1 MANNRFTKTLLL
13 SSLLIFI
20 AGNFSYAA
28 EDDGGDIATDP
39 SSALHDV
46 VLAKDPALPSVA
58 QVVSLYQDRDFR
70 PIWTGDG
77 EGARMA
83 GEVRATLAHA
93 DRQGLRPEDYLSP
106 VLQTDKAPKQAQRA
120 AEYDVA
126 LTEGLLR
133 YARDV
138 RSGLPPHDAY
148 KDVLLPSV
156 DFDAATALKHAVRA
170 HAIRAFLAG
179 LPPERAEYRELVTAL
194 ALYRT
199 IAANG
204 GWPSIKVAGKAAGK
218 SAAEID
224 LDGNDP
230 RLASLAKR
238 LALEDP
244 VLSAIPQPA
253 SEDIQ
258 DALIRFQ
265 TRNGM
270 NPDGHVGR
278 DTIAALN
285 VPAAVRADEI
295 KANLER
301 WRWMA
306 YAFEHR
312 YVAVNVPDQSLDFMV
327 DGHSVLHS
335 KVIIGKKATPT
346 PITRMV
352 AQTVIANPPW
362 TIPSDIAARMI
373 LPHLKESP
381 NYLASRN
388 MVLVDRPEG
397 GDPQGADIN
406 WRDVKKADFNYQLVQ
421 QPGPD
426 NALGVLMLDAPNEFG
441 VYLHDT
447 PKKKLFD
454 QPDREAS
461 NGCIRVQGI
470 YALASWALS
479 NDAMGAADQL
489 DAAIGTGQTQT
500 ITLDEPLPV
509 YVVYWTAIPQEDGTV
524 GFRPDL
530 YGRDRRLLAA
540 MSNRKEHDTRQLSAM
555 LTTADAKP
563 ATN

>member
-28 EDDGGDIATDP
+28 EHDGSSAPDST
-39 SSALHDV
+39 SALHNV
-46 VLAKDPALPSVA
+46 VLAKDPSVPSVA
-58 QVVSLYQDRDFR
+58 QLVSLYEDRDFR
-70 PIWTGDG
+70 PIWSGDG
-77 EGARMA
+77 EGARIA
-83 GEVRATLAHA
+83 GEVRALLAHA
-93 DRQGLRPEDYLSP
+93 DRQGLRPEDYISP
-106 VLQTDKAPKQAQRA
+106 VLLTDKAPKQAKRV

-133 YARDV
+133 YAHDV
-138 RSGLPPHDAY
+138 RSGLPPHDVY

-156 DFDAATALKHAVRA
+156 DFDAEPALKHALRA
-170 HAIRAFLAG
+170 HAFHTFLVS
-179 LPPERAEYRELVTAL
+179 LPPQRAEYRALVAAL
-194 ALYRT
+194 ATYRT
-199 IAANG
+199 IAAKG
-204 GWPSIKVAGKAAGK
+204 GWPTIKVAGKAAG
-218 SAAEID
+218 EID
-224 LDGNDP
+224 LEGDDP
-230 RLASLAKR
+230 RVKALIKR

-244 VLSAIPQPA
+244 VLGANPQPMP
-253 SEDIQ
+253 EDIQ
-258 DALIRFQ
+258 DAIIRFQ
-265 TRNGM
+265 TRNGIE
-270 NPDGHVGR
+270 PDGRIGG
-278 DTIAALN
+278 DTLAALN
-285 VPAAVRADEI
+285 VPASVRADEI

-312 YVAVNVPDQSLDFMV
+312 YVAVNVPDQSLDMMV
-327 DGHSVLHS
+327 DGQSVLRS

-373 LPHLKESP
+373 LPHLKQSSD
-381 NYLASRN
+381 YLASRN

-397 GDPQGADIN
+397 SDPRGADIN
-406 WRDVKKADFNYQLVQ
+406 WRDVNKADFNYQLVQ
-421 QPGPD
+421 SPGPD
-426 NALGVLMLDAPNEFG
+426 NALGTLMLDSPNEFG

-470 YALASWALS
+470 YPLASWALS
-479 NDAMGAADQL
+479 NDAMGASEQL
-489 DAAIGTGQTQT
+489 DAAIDTGQTQT
-500 ITLDEPLPV
+500 ITLDEPLPI
-509 YVVYWTAIPQEDGTV
+509 YVLYWTAIPQDDGTV

-530 YGRDRRLLAA
+530 YGRDRKLLAA
-540 MSNRKEHDTRQLSAM
+540 MSNRKEHDRRQLSAM
-555 LTTADAKP
+555 LTTAEPKP
-563 ATN
+563 ETN

>member
-28 EDDGGDIATDP
+28 EHDGDSAADP
-39 SSALHDV
+39 ARALHNV
-46 VLAKDPALPSVA
+46 VLAKDPSVPSVA
-58 QVVSLYQDRDFR
+58 QLVSLYEDRDFR
-70 PIWTGDG
+70 PIWSGDG
-77 EGARMA
+77 EGARMVS
-83 GEVRATLAHA
+83 EVRATLAHA
-93 DRQGLRPEDYLSP
+93 DRQGLRPTDYISP
-106 VLQTDKAPKQAQRA
+106 VLLTDKAPKQVKRA

-133 YARDV
+133 YAHDV
-138 RSGLPPHDAY
+138 RSGLPPHDVY

-156 DFDAATALKHAVRA
+156 DFDAEPALKRALRA
-170 HAIRAFLAG
+170 HAIHAFLMG
-179 LPPERAEYRELVTAL
+179 LPPQRAEYRALVAAL
-194 ALYRT
+194 ATYRT
-199 IAANG
+199 IAAKG
-204 GWPSIKVAGKAAGK
+204 GWPTIKVAGKAAG
-218 SAAEID
+218 EID
-224 LDGNDP
+224 LEGDDP
-230 RLASLAKR
+230 RVKALIKR

-244 VLSAIPQPA
+244 VLGANPQPMP
-253 SEDIQ
+253 EDIQ
-258 DALIRFQ
+258 DAIIRFQ
-265 TRNGM
+265 TRNGIE
-270 NPDGHVGR
+270 PDGRIGG
-278 DTIAALN
+278 DTLAALN
-285 VPAAVRADEI
+285 VPASVRADEI

-312 YVAVNVPDQSLDFMV
+312 YVAVNVPDQSLDMMV
-327 DGHSVLHS
+327 DGQSVLHS

-373 LPHLKESP
+373 LPHLKQSP
-381 NYLASRN
+381 DYLASRN

-397 GDPQGADIN
+397 SDPQGADIN
-406 WRDVKKADFNYQLVQ
+406 WRSVKKADFNYQLVQ
-421 QPGPD
+421 SPGPD
-426 NALGVLMLDAPNEFG
+426 NALGALMLDSPNEFG

-470 YALASWALS
+470 YPLASWALS
-479 NDAMGAADQL
+479 NDAMGASERL
-489 DAAIGTGQTQT
+489 DAAIDTGQTQT
-500 ITLDEPLPV
+500 ITLDEPLPI
-509 YVVYWTAIPQEDGTV
+509 YVLYWTAIPQDDGTV

-530 YGRDRRLLAA
+530 YGRDRKLLSA
-540 MSNRKEHDTRQLSAM
+540 MSTRKEHDTRQLSAM
-555 LTTADAKP
+555 LTTAEPQA
-563 ATN
+563 N

>member
-1 MANNRFTKTLLL
+1 MAKNRFTKTLLL
-13 SSLLIFI
+13 SFPLIFL

-28 EDDGGDIATDP
+28 GNNGDDGVVDT

-46 VLAKDPALPSVA
+46 VLAKDTSLPSVA
-58 QVVSLYQDRDFR
+58 QLVSFYQDRDFR
-70 PIWTGDG
+70 PIWSGDG
-77 EGARMA
+77 EGARIA
-83 GEVRATLAHA
+83 SEVRATLAHA
-93 DRQGLRPEDYLSP
+93 DRQGLRTEDYMSA
-106 VLQTDKAPKQAQRA
+106 VLRTDKPPKQAKRA
-120 AEYDVA
+120 AEYDIA

-133 YARDV
+133 YAHDV
-138 RSGLPPHDAY
+138 RSGVPPHDVY

-156 DFDAATALKHAVRA
+156 DFDASTALKRALRA
-170 HAIRAFLAG
+170 HAIHAFLAG
-179 LPPERAEYRELVTAL
+179 LPPQRAEYRELVAAL
-194 ALYRT
+194 GQYRA

-204 GWPSIKVAGKAAGK
+204 GWPTVKIAG
-218 SAAEID
+218 EINF
-224 LDGNDP
+224 DGNDP
-230 RLASLAKR
+230 RVKALVKR

-244 VLSAIPQPA
+244 VFAGNPQPMA
-253 SEDIQ
+253 EDVQ
-258 DALIRFQ
+258 DAIVRFQ

-270 NPDGHVGR
+270 TPDGRIGR
-278 DTIAALN
+278 DTLAALN
-285 VPAAVRADEI
+285 VPASVRADEI

-327 DGHSVLHS
+327 DGQSVLHS

-362 TIPSDIAARMI
+362 TIPSDIAARMV
-373 LPHLKESP
+373 LPHLKQSP
-381 NYLASRN
+381 NYLASKN

-397 GDPQGADIN
+397 SDPGGSDIN

-421 QPGPD
+421 NPGPD
-426 NALGVLMLDAPNEFG
+426 NALGVLMFDSPNEFG

-470 YALASWALS
+470 YSLASWALS
-479 NDAMGAADQL
+479 NDAMGAADKL
-489 DAAIGTGQTQT
+489 DDAIATGQTQT
-500 ITLDEPLPV
+500 LTLDEPLPI
-509 YVVYWTAIPQEDGTV
+509 YVLYWTAIPQEDGTV

-540 MSNRKEHDTRQLSAM
+540 MSNRKEHDNRQLAAM
-555 LTTADAKP
+555 LTMADPKP
-563 ATN
+563 ETN

>member
-1 MANNRFTKTLLL
+1 MAKKPFTKTLLL
-13 SSLLIFI
+13 SSLLIVL

-28 EDDGGDIATDP
+28 DDSDDSVAD
-39 SSALHDV
+39 SSRVLHDV
-46 VLAKDPALPSVA
+46 VLAKDASVPSVA
-58 QVVSLYQDRDFR
+58 QLVSLYEDRDFR

-77 EGARMA
+77 EGARIA

-93 DRQGLRPEDYLSP
+93 DRQGLRAEDYFSP
-106 VLQTDKAPKQAQRA
+106 VLKTDKPPKQARRA

-133 YARDV
+133 YAHDV
-138 RSGLPPHDAY
+138 RSGLPPHDVY

-156 DFDAATALKHAVRA
+156 DFNAAPALKHALRA
-170 HAIRAFLAG
+170 RSIHAFLVG
-179 LPPERAEYRELVTAL
+179 LPPQRAEYRELVAAL
-194 ALYRT
+194 ATYRA

-204 GWPSIKVAGKAAGK
+204 GWPTIKA
-218 SAAEID
+218 SSEID
-224 LDGNDP
+224 LDGSTP
-230 RLASLAKR
+230 RVKALVKR

-244 VLSAIPQPA
+244 VFGANPQPMA
-253 SEDIQ
+253 EDIQ
-258 DALIRFQ
+258 DAIVRFQ
-265 TRNGM
+265 TRNGID
-270 NPDGHVGR
+270 PDGRIGR
-278 DTIAALN
+278 DTLAALN

-306 YAFEHR
+306 YAFENR

-373 LPHLKESP
+373 LPHLKQSP

-388 MVLVDRPEG
+388 MALVDRPEG
-397 GDPQGADIN
+397 SDPQGSDIN
-406 WRDVKKADFNYQLVQ
+406 WREVKKADFNYQLVQ
-421 QPGPD
+421 NPGPD
-426 NALGVLMLDAPNEFG
+426 NALGTLMLDSPNEFG

-447 PKKKLFD
+447 PAKKLFD
-454 QPDREAS
+454 KPDREAS

-470 YALASWALS
+470 YALASLALS
-479 NDAMGAADQL
+479 NDAMGAADKL
-489 DAAIGTGQTQT
+489 DAAIDTGQTQT
-500 ITLDEPLPV
+500 LTLDEPLPI
-509 YVVYWTAIPQEDGTV
+509 YVLYWTAIPQDDGTV

-530 YGRDRRLLAA
+530 YGRDPKLLAA
-540 MSNRKEHDTRQLSAM
+540 MSTRKEHDMRQLSAM

-563 ATN
+563 ETN